1 MVVYNVTVGI
11 DKEVEQEW
19 LNWMINHH
27 IPRVLATGL
36 FHENKIYKVL
46 TGDEENISYSIQYF
60 AESLTMVE
68 KYLNEYAPALIQE
81 HNEKFKNRHAAF
93 RTLLQSVD

>member
-1 MVVYNVTVGI
+1 MIVYNVTVGI
-11 DKEVEQEW
+11 DKDAEQEW
-19 LNWMINHH
+19 LHWMVNEH
-27 IPRVLATGL
+27 IPKVLSTGM

-46 TGDEENISYSIQYF
+46 TGDEENISYSVQYF
-60 AESLTMVE
+60 AESLDLVE

-81 HNEKFKNRHAAF
+81 HNERFKNRHAAF